1 MSASS
6 GLNPAS
12 LFRSLCRS
20 SPWRWETVRFSV
32 SWISTEGESPALRAW
47 VRRPAALRVETADGT
62 LLHSSTGNEHSRDS
76 FYVSATKASWLVAPR
91 LVTPVYNE
99 TGYVHRR
106 PKAAYGEPAFGD
118 PRWAAMLDPVELAGD
133 APVPYETPFAN
144 RVELEDVTEE
154 VHAGRR
160 VLGATATP
168 NISYQPFTPGR
179 PLIGSG
185 RTRVLVDVATA
196 ICVSTTALDG
206 DLAGCGH
213 RLAISGVDEYMI
225 DDLFTDA
232 PPTLTDVRDHIP
244 WQVG

>member
-6 GLNPAS
+6 GSNPAS

-32 SWISTEGESPALRAW
+32 FWTSEDGESDPLRAW
-47 VRRPAALRVETADGT
+47 VRRPAALRVETLGGV
-62 LLHSSTGNEHSRDS
+62 LLHSSTGNENGAHSG
-76 FYVSATKASWLVAPR
+76 THKSWLVAPQ

-99 TGYVHRR
+99 AGYVHRR
-106 PKAAYGEPAFGD
+106 PKAAYGDPAFGD
-118 PRWAAMLDPVELAGD
+118 PRWSAMLDPVELAGD

-144 RVELEDVTEE
+144 RVELEDITEDVYE
-154 VHAGRR
+154 GRR
-160 VLGATATP
+160 VLAATATP
-168 NISYQPFTPGR
+168 NISYQAFTPGR
-179 PLIGSG
+179 PLIGTG
-185 RTRVLVDVATA
+185 RTRVMVDIATA

-206 DLAGCGH
+206 PMKGCGH
-213 RLAISGVDEYMI
+213 RLAVSGVDEYMI